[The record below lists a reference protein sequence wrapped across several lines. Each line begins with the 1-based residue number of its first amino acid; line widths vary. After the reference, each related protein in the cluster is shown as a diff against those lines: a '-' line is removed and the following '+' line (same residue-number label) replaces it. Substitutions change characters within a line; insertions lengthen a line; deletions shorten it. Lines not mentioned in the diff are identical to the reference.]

1 MGGYN
6 KINATRLD
14 LGYKNVYISFVKFHF
29 VLKFDD
35 VQIEFPND
43 QLKSNL
49 ARTTKNGWLYLCDLM
64 TGKFSQNE
72 TIVDS

>member
-1 MGGYN
+1 MQS
-6 KINATRLD
+6 D
-14 LGYKNVYISFVKFHF
+14 LGYKNVYISFVKFYF